1 MDMTTFKNYARKGYV
16 RAGVL
21 VGLIA
26 GVVTILEPFRESG
39 PEHNPAFL
47 GRWESNYEYPVPGG
61 ALEFKGVT
69 EYFRN
74 GRYNVNGTLKF
85 SGGDTDKPF
94 SAVSLA
100 QGSGTWTAD
109 KKFLTIT
116 LTGMHT
122 EPMTFKSGGTEMPI
136 SVLQKLSGVS
146 LPDPNKSYVPGS
158 SDEYAIISQE
168 RQRIVLQG
176 KDPAGNPYTYI
187 STRRDS
193 LSTN

>member
-1 MDMTTFKNYARKGYV
+1 MDMTVIKQYARKGYIQ
-16 RAGVL
+16 AGAV

-26 GVVTILEPFRESG
+26 GVVTIVEPFRESG

-47 GRWESNYEYPVPGG
+47 GRWESNYQYPVPGG
-61 ALEFKGVT
+61 AVEFKGVT

-74 GRYNVNGTLKF
+74 GRYNVNGTLEF
-85 SGGDTDKPF
+85 YGGAADKPF

-100 QGSGTWTAD
+100 HGSGTWTAD

-116 LTGMHT
+116 LTGLHT
-122 EPMTFKSGGTEMPI
+122 EPSTFKSGGKEMPI
-136 SVLQKLSGVS
+136 SVLQELSGVS

-168 RQRIVLQG
+168 PQRIVLQG
-176 KDPAGNPYTYI
+176 KDPAGNPFTMV
-187 STRRDS
+187 SARTQ
-193 LSTN
+193 